1 MIWLC
6 SNKFQGQPNLRIR
19 IILSLTNKCRYSIKI
34 KISINRFQLQGT
46 STAIYIKRSK
56 MILNQMENNF
66 WFRVQVFNIWNQ
78 LSNDTKLT
86 EVVLQRHISTK
97 CKQLVLQNIK
107 RNFLTK
113 WIANLPISE
122 WVASQISTSKAL
134 ITKKRTD
141 Y

>member
-6 SNKFQGQPNLRIR
+6 SNKFQGRPNLRIR
-19 IILSLTNKCRYSIKI
+19 IILSLTNKCHYLTKI
-34 KISINRFQLQGT
+34 KISINRFRRQGT

-56 MILNQMENNF
+56 MILNQTENNF
-66 WFRVQVFNIWNQ
+66 WFRVQVLNIWNQ
-78 LSNDTKLT
+78 LSKGTKLT
-86 EVVLQRHISTK
+86 EVELLRPILTK

-113 WIANLPISE
+113 WIASLPISE
-122 WVASQISTSKAL
+122 WAVSQISTSRAL
-134 ITKKRTD
+134 ITKKKTD